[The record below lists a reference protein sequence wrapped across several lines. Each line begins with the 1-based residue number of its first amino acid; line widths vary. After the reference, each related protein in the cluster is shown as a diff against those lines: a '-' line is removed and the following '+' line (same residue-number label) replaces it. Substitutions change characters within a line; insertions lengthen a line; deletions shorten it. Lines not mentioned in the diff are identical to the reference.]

1 MNSTKEQL
9 GYTMYTP
16 NEMQMNS
23 KVQTW
28 GNSLGLRIP
37 KYIAEKMNFKPGVSI
52 SIELEKNR
60 IIIRPEK
67 EESLEE
73 MVKKI
78 NKNNMHENIFDFDP
92 VGKEVW

>member
-1 MNSTKEQL
+1 MNSTKELL
-9 GYTMYTP
+9 GYTMYIP
-16 NEMQMNS
+16 NETQMNS

-28 GNSLGLRIP
+28 GNSLGVRIP
-37 KYIAEKMNFKPGVSI
+37 KYIVEKMNFKPGVSI

-73 MVKKI
+73 MVSKI
-78 NKNNMHENIFDFDP
+78 NKDNMHENIFDFDP
-92 VGKEVW
+92 IGKEVW

>member
-1 MNSTKEQL
+1 
-9 GYTMYTP
+9 MYIP
-16 NEMQMNS
+16 NETQMNS

-28 GNSLGLRIP
+28 GNSLGVRIP
-37 KYIAEKMNFKPGVSI
+37 KYIVEKMNFKPGVSI

-73 MVKKI
+73 MVSKI
-78 NKNNMHENIFDFDP
+78 NKDNMHENIFDFDP
-92 VGKEVW
+92 IGKEVW